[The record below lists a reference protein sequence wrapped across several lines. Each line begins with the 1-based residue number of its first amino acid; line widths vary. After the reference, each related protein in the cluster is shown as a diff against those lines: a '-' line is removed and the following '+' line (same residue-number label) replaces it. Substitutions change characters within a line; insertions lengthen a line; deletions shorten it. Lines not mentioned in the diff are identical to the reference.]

1 MNATLREILSSPE
14 FAPYI
19 VEERLIPATEGA
31 FAPFPPDLEP
41 RIAAALRGRGITAVY
56 THQAEVWENV
66 KAGRHTVVV
75 TPTASGKTLCYNL
88 PVLDALDASLEN
100 YDTLNQRIMAL
111 QTSLAFSLGIAVSP
125 MGVSIAKKIVIECYD
140 GFFVAEKHDKRN
152 IFQGKPRSRAV

>member
-1 MNATLREILSSPE
+1 MMTNTNKTIGEILSSPE
-14 FAPYI
+14 FAPNI
-19 VEERLIPATEGA
+19 VEKRLLPATEGA

-88 PVLDALDASLEN
+88 PV
-100 YDTLNQRIMAL
+100 
-111 QTSLAFSLGIAVSP
+111 
-125 MGVSIAKKIVIECYD
+125 
-140 GFFVAEKHDKRN
+140 
-152 IFQGKPRSRAV
+152 